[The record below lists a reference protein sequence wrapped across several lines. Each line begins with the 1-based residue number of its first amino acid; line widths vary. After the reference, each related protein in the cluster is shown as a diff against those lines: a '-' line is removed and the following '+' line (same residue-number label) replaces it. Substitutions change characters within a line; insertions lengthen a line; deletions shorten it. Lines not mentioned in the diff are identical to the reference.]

1 MKGDTSL
8 RLGDALSDVPSQRA
22 SVCNSYACQAS
33 ALKGLG
39 WAPASISS
47 AREANLPNTHHLAGY
62 VRTDA
67 SLSYRSGG
75 WRPQLDVVN
84 RSDRRYYTG
93 GSASVFNAT
102 LDPIR
107 PRAALPVTYRV

>member
-39 WAPASISS
+39 LGAGIYYVGARSEPAQCPPFGRVR
-47 AREANLPNTHHLAGY
+47 AHRCLA
-62 VRTDA
+62 
-67 SLSYRSGG
+67 
-75 WRPQLDVVN
+75 VVSK
-84 RSDRRYYTG
+84 RGLETAIG
-93 GSASVFNAT
+93 CGESV
-102 LDPIR
+102 
-107 PRAALPVTYRV
+107 